1 MTRSAAHSI
10 APTEVGIRQSYLT
23 DIFIIFLLKHN
34 FCSRCPSIPAQN
46 KTHTKINTGFFH
58 SFFFFE
64 RPLAHP
70 VLHSSLAG
78 FHGFSRSSDLP
89 GCGLIPAAVEL
100 WGNRSGFFHDAV
112 TSRLGITIKQTSV
125 NSPIMV
131 QTLAIEPLCEHSSGT
146 AAFENGCRVNKK
158 GREVDVN
165 KLATDFHRST
175 GFVVGVTGVCFT
187 APAPFHWSVRLW
199 R

>member
-10 APTEVGIRQSYLT
+10 APTEVGIRTKLFDRHIHHLLAKTQ
-23 DIFIIFLLKHN
+23 FLLEVPVH
-34 FCSRCPSIPAQN
+34 SGAEQN
-46 KTHTKINTGFFH
+46 THKNKYWLLPFYFFD
-58 SFFFFE
+58 

-89 GCGLIPAAVEL
+89 GCGLIPVEL

-112 TSRLGITIKQTSV
+112 TSRLGITVKQTSI

-146 AAFENGCRVNKK
+146 AAFKNGCHVNKK
-158 GREVDVN
+158 GREVGVN